1 MDSPTDQELK
11 QLTEDVY
18 ETVLKLDFHYDRLS
32 IGTAMTQIGLKII
45 KQETHPEDFQEL
57 LKLIQL
63 TKDLL

>member
-1 MDSPTDQELK
+1 MTDEQLL

-32 IGTAMTQIGLKII
+32 IGTALTQIGLKII
-45 KQETHPEDFQEL
+45 KQETNPEDFREL

-63 TKDLL
+63 TRDLL